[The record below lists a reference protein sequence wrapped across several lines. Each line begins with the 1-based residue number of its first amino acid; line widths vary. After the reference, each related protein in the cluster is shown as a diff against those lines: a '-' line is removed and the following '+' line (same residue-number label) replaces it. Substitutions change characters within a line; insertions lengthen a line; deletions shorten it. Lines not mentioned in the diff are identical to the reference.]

1 MSKMEE
7 YTLKMRQEF
16 LGGEDGLEKKTHKIN
31 RHCNPLVPVLYQRV
45 PRLVPAGD
53 GVYGTMGTYINNC
66 CPMSTMPTLAPVEYA
81 IVRTTQCTK
90 IPGRNWHCPTT
101 CWGC

>member
-1 MSKMEE
+1 MEE
-7 YTLKMRQEF
+7 YTLKMRIF
-16 LGGEDGLEKKTHKIN
+16 GGGLIEKNNTQKNN
-31 RHCNPLVPVLYQRV
+31 RQCNPPLVPVLYQHV